1 MGGIVAAE
9 TLLAITSDSP
19 IPTHTNTNATDPF
32 LSMAAHTGPIPE
44 SPPPESESPSFM
56 FPYIQGIL
64 AFDTPYLGI
73 APGVIA
79 HGAEQHYKTAT
90 TAYSAMSEVASVFG
104 YGSSKSS
111 STSAQPKQ
119 DSNKLLTQGADAMSA
134 SMTAANSDTAAAAP
148 GWQRWG
154 KYAMFAGAA
163 GAVAAGGAAAYLKRD
178 TITEGWSFIG
188 SHLEFVGC
196 LAKGEELK
204 SRLERILQLNK
215 TRNVGFANL
224 ITVLGKGAPAQRK
237 EGTTVAGGFVEIGAV
252 EGIAPS
258 ERTFCTVPK
267 SERNRKFFQK
277 AKNDKAT
284 DEINAHMFMFSA
296 KENPSYFLLGER
308 ARDLVMQFVKPE
320 RSEWYRESETD
331 AGGMR
336 KLMDVDLGVEEEGGP
351 ESRPDAGLGGEEPNV
366 WAAEEE
372 KGMEGR

>member
-1 MGGIVAAE
+1 
-9 TLLAITSDSP
+9 
-19 IPTHTNTNATDPF
+19 
-32 LSMAAHTGPIPE
+32 
-44 SPPPESESPSFM
+44 
-56 FPYIQGIL
+56 
-64 AFDTPYLGI
+64 
-73 APGVIA
+73 
-79 HGAEQHYKTAT
+79 
-90 TAYSAMSEVASVFG
+90 
-104 YGSSKSS
+104 
-111 STSAQPKQ
+111 
-119 DSNKLLTQGADAMSA
+119 
-134 SMTAANSDTAAAAP
+134 
-148 GWQRWG
+148 
-154 KYAMFAGAA
+154 MFAGAA

-215 TRNVGFANL
+215 TRNIGFANL

-237 EGTTVAGGFVEIGAV
+237 EGTTIAGGFVEIGAV
-252 EGIAPS
+252 EGIALS

-267 SERNRKFFQK
+267 SEKNRKFFQK

-308 ARDLVMQFVKPE
+308 ARDLVVQFVKPE

-351 ESRPDAGLGGEEPNV
+351 ESRPDAGLGAEEPNV
-366 WAAEEE
+366 WAAEE